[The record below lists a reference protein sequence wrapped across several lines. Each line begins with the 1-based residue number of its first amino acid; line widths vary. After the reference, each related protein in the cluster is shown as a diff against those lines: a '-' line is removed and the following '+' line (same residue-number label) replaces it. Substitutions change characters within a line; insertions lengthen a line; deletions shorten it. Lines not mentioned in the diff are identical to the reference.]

1 MHGQLMSSSDI
12 IHRRQLLTAVRVD
25 RLCTSR
31 PAYTLR
37 ILEETTPAG
46 RLMIRQLVQ
55 LGRTT
60 RTVLAYC
67 SCGVLP
73 RARYVFGIHHL
84 SCQDS
89 VCTSCACSLYCIVL
103 PPRIPFVSS
112 SGLYRIQN
120 IHTIF
125 RSIQISACL
134 PACTASERAC
144 MHAVRASN
152 TYVLQQAAGTG
163 V

>member
-1 MHGQLMSSSDI
+1 MHDQLMSSSDI
-12 IHRRQLLTAVRVD
+12 IYCRQLLTAVRVD

-89 VCTSCACSLYCIVL
+89 VCTCSLYCIVL

-120 IHTIF
+120 IHTNF
-125 RSIQISACL
+125 RSRYL
-134 PACTASERAC
+134 PACCLPVQPARAC

-152 TYVLQQAAGTG
+152 TYVCCSRQRVL
-163 V
+163 VSSS